1 MKALNWMYF
10 LFVSLQ
16 VDGSIIGEEGG
27 GGGISWGLVCTI
39 SSGAVTVDMEK
50 KMANWLNW

>member
-10 LFVSLQ
+10 LFVCLQ

-27 GGGISWGLVCTI
+27 GGGYKLGACLYDFEWGCYR
-39 SSGAVTVDMEK
+39 GHGK
-50 KMANWLNW
+50 QMANWLNW